1 MPTEKPDVTRV
12 EPIIKFPAPPTQIP
26 PEPDQLYDKD
36 KVQYYENMQNFVNN
50 NFLFG
55 RPTNYNPS
63 TSQAAIQANFDYA
76 TQNAKNFA
84 EILALAGVGEVATW
98 ATTPVK
104 IGEGAEAVVTS
115 APISARVTKVTSIP
129 RTEMH
134 IRNTV
139 PNALKSRYV
148 GTQNGLTTYTQP
160 KVKIL
165 SKEQLSKARTQL
177 EKLMTKHGW
186 RKVTHPNLQGEGY
199 TNGRWV
205 ISDLGEGNIGMDWL
219 RRLRLPDFSLE
230 TVPEFRLAMRKKG
243 GKL

>member
-1 MPTEKPDVTRV
+1 MPIEKSDNTRV
-12 EPIIKFPAPPTQIP
+12 QPIIKFPASPTQIP

-36 KVQYYENMQNFVNN
+36 KVQYYENMQNLVNN

-115 APISARVTKVTSIP
+115 APLSTRVTKVTSIP
-129 RTEMH
+129 RSEMH

-139 PNALKSRYV
+139 PNTLKSRYI
-148 GTQNGLTTYTQP
+148 GTQNGLPTYTQS

-205 ISDLGEGNIGMDWL
+205 ISDLGEGNIGRDWL
-219 RRLRLPDFSLE
+219 RRLKLTDFSLE